1 MEVLDKVPGPSV
13 LNGGVIINNGGHN
26 TDEDSQ
32 SDSRNRRDR
41 RSRSEVIQF
50 KEILYNMTLS
60 NISQRRSGGA
70 VGLKNLDG

>member
-50 KEILYNMTLS
+50 K
-60 NISQRRSGGA
+60 
-70 VGLKNLDG
+70 

>member
-13 LNGGVIINNGGHN
+13 LNSGVIINNGGHN

-41 RSRSEVIQF
+41 RSRSEVID
-50 KEILYNMTLS
+50 IRY
-60 NISQRRSGGA
+60 
-70 VGLKNLDG
+70 

>member
-13 LNGGVIINNGGHN
+13 LNSGVIINS

-41 RSRSEVIQF
+41 RSRSEVID
-50 KEILYNMTLS
+50 I
-60 NISQRRSGGA
+60 R
-70 VGLKNLDG
+70 